1 MSTTT
6 KQSLTTAL
14 LRGYF
19 QPLARKGPL
28 GEKLVFMFMDHKGPL
43 CSYSQGWVATP
54 KRQQENVLMNHPE
67 RSSWLTIQS
76 VSSIDIPCPID
87 RFNLKLDC
95 QKEGDLRYRPDL
107 EFAVQ
112 SLVHARR
119 GLGEFEFMLSWRFSA
134 SFITTRMLFT
144 GEWHFGFTHSQHVW
158 ELEHMASKLLIRWF
172 LRSHSL

>member
-6 KQSLTTAL
+6 KQLLTTAL

-28 GEKLVFMFMDHKGPL
+28 GKKLVFMFMDHKGPL

-54 KRQQENVLMNHPE
+54 KRQRENVLINHPE

-95 QKEGDLRYRPDL
+95 QKEGDLRWPQAGFR
-107 EFAVQ
+107 VR
-112 SLVHARR
+112 SSVTGAREAR
-119 GLGEFEFMLSWRFSA
+119 FRRVWIHVVMTLFGIIHHDMYALYWRVTFWLRSFSA
-134 SFITTRMLFT
+134 C
-144 GEWHFGFTHSQHVW
+144 
-158 ELEHMASKLLIRWF
+158 
-172 LRSHSL
+172 LRARAHG